1 INLDPRR
8 FAEVGGIRFYYV
20 TQDVDGRLVREE
32 LVRNSV
38 NNVLVETL
46 PTGGWGLPLAIVSTF
61 TVGEVGKYDSQTDGI
76 DILHPSV
83 LILTKFNRWSLD
95 YTSTRPKTVRKVASD
110 RGDIR
115 FLVKWLAENGEQ
127 IHFDEYKGKTRPQLL
142 TMIRKYHDKYH
153 DDMEHMIML
162 RSTMPDD
169 WHDMLALPEPEVES
183 RVPP

>member
-1 INLDPRR
+1 MKLDPLR
-8 FAEVGGIRFYYV
+8 FAEVGSIRFYYV
-20 TQDVDGRLVREE
+20 TEDADGQLVREE
-32 LVRNSV
+32 LVRNSS

-46 PTGGWGLPLAIVSTF
+46 PTGAWGLPLAIVSKL
-61 TVGEVGKYDSQTDGI
+61 TVDEVGI
-76 DILHPSV
+76 DILHPSI

-115 FLVKWLAENGEQ
+115 FLIKWLAENSQQ
-127 IHFDEYKGKTRPQLL
+127 IQFDEYRGKTRPQLL

-153 DDMEHMIML
+153 NDTEHMAML
-162 RSTMPDD
+162 RSIMRDHWD
-169 WHDMLALPEPEVES
+169 DMLALPKPEVES